1 MSQAIAVTPSAL
13 SSELQPFALLPWR
26 DPHTVSPTD
35 LAVHIK
41 RLEQLCVDNPSSAD
55 LHTCLGI
62 AYAVNYDVYK
72 SLDALEAATTI
83 DPFNFWAQLKYS
95 ELLSRL
101 RTLDRAEEETLKA
114 VEIARSP
121 LQLAIARKQLQEI
134 RTARRH
140 STRNVNWN
148 KPLTMPALMLSLM
161 LVVIFVAMMWK

>member
-1 MSQAIAVTPSAL
+1 MSEALAVNSSAL
-13 SSELQPFALLPWR
+13 SSDFAPLALLPWR
-26 DPHTVSPTD
+26 DPHTVSPSD
-35 LAVHIK
+35 LALHIK
-41 RLEQLCVDNPSSAD
+41 HLERLCAENPASAD

-72 SLDALEAATTI
+72 SMDALEAATTI
-83 DPFNFWAQLKYS
+83 DPGNFWAQLKYS

-114 VEIARSP
+114 VDLARNP
-121 LQLAIARKQLQEI
+121 LQLAIARKQLLDI

-148 KPLTMPALMLSLM
+148 KPLTAPALVLSLM
-161 LVVIFVAMMWK
+161 LVVVFVVMMWK